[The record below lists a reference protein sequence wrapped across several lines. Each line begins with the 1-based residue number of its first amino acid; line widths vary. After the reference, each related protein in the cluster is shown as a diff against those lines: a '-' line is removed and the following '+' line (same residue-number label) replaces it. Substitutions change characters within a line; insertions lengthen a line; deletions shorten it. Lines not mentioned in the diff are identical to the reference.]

1 MCLCFFSNFC
11 TVFIVDFNCVKL
23 DRSFLTL
30 ETEVDKTISTQG
42 PLRSLVLELSKQ
54 MTVCFRLYVILEQH
68 LQTSHPCFLEVI
80 KRQLNKLN
88 PQIQSCDVFESPET
102 SEYVDVEFVIVLPPE
117 SVYTG
122 SNLYPVVSVLI

>member
-1 MCLCFFSNFC
+1 LTKQSQLKAHLARLFW
-11 TVFIVDFNCVKL
+11 
-23 DRSFLTL
+23 SFQN
-30 ETEVDKTISTQG
+30 E
-42 PLRSLVLELSKQ
+42 